1 MIKSKEDYRMFLR
14 EDALANIK
22 CESCSWFKMR
32 LNIWYGNDSYRFLE
46 YLRALR
52 YYEYLL
58 NCKKGV
64 LARLRITIA
73 KIHYHRLGAA
83 INVNINP
90 NVVGYGFRVPHLTGG
105 VIINCKSVGH
115 NCTANAGVII
125 GNNNKGG
132 MAIVGN
138 NVDMTIGSKIIGG
151 VTIGSNVIV
160 APNSV
165 VVKDVPDNAVVS
177 GIPAKILS
185 IHGQNVQ
192 NDK

>member
-1 MIKSKEDYRMFLR
+1 MIKSRDDYRMYLR

-22 CESCSWFKMR
+22 HESCSWFKMR

-64 LARLRITIA
+64 LARLRRIIA

-83 INVNINP
+83 INVNVNP

-115 NCTANAGVII
+115 NCTANAGVIV

-132 MAIVGN
+132 LAIIGN
-138 NVDMTIGSKIIGG
+138 NVDLTIGCKIIGG
-151 VTIGSNVIV
+151 VTIGDNVIV

-165 VVKDVPDNAVVS
+165 VVKNVPDNAVVS

-185 IHGQNVQ
+185 IKGQ
-192 NDK
+192 KI

>member
-1 MIKSKEDYRMFLR
+1 MIKSKEDYKLYLR
-14 EDALANIK
+14 EDSIANIK
-22 CESCSWFKMR
+22 RESCGWFKMR

-46 YLRALR
+46 YLQALR
-52 YYEYLL
+52 NYEFLL

-64 LARLRITIA
+64 FARLCRIIA
-73 KIHYHRLGAA
+73 KIRYHRLGAA

-115 NCTANAGVII
+115 NCTANAGVIV

-132 MAIVGN
+132 LAIIGD
-138 NVDMTIGSKIIGG
+138 NVDLTIGSKIIGG
-151 VTIGSNVIV
+151 VTIGNNVIV

-165 VVKDVPDNAVVS
+165 VVKNVPDNAIVS
-177 GIPAKILS
+177 GVPARILS
-185 IHGQNVQ
+185 INGE
-192 NDK
+192 KI

>member
-1 MIKSKEDYRMFLR
+1 MIRSKEDYRMFLR

-22 CESCSWFKMR
+22 SESCSWFKMR

-58 NCKKGV
+58 NCKKGIF
-64 LARLRITIA
+64 ARLRRTIA

-83 INVNINP
+83 INININP

-115 NCTANAGVII
+115 NCTANAGVIV

-132 MAIVGN
+132 MAIIGN

-151 VTIGSNVIV
+151 VTIGDNVIV

-165 VVKDVPDNAVVS
+165 VVKDVPNNSVVS

-185 IHGQNVQ
+185 IHGQ
-192 NDK
+192 KI